1 MLVYFSHNKA
11 LWKKTHNVTDERN
24 NPLLM
29 PRVAFYSAKHERK
42 TTKRSS
48 SLFSSSSSFG
58 KENQQHWLCSFGI
71 LKSDIPFLVCRVFY
85 LSLQILQISTLTNAR
100 IGAKSWCR
108 GAQNLHWKRQ
118 LEFLLFGWDQSMSVL
133 NFTAQNLLKWLTT
146 YHQNYMLKNVKDKK
160 KKKKCKQFIS
170 QKSNGQWRKVPTS
183 TWMKSD

>member
-108 GAQNLHWKRQ
+108 GHKICTEKGNSNFSYLD
-118 LEFLLFGWDQSMSVL
+118 EINPCQSWIL
-133 NFTAQNLLKWLTT
+133 QHKTF
-146 YHQNYMLKNVKDKK
+146 
-160 KKKKCKQFIS
+160 
-170 QKSNGQWRKVPTS
+170 
-183 TWMKSD
+183 